1 MGALLLHPIGS
12 EADPGAHNPEAH
24 DRADFAPAL
33 PLFLLKTLD
42 PPLVMIIEVV
52 WMVAVVVVVVGSGG
66 DDGGSIGGCV
76 ELGSGDSDCERRR

>member
-33 PLFLLKTLD
+33 PPFFFENSGSAAGD
-42 PPLVMIIEVV
+42 DNRSSVDGCSSG
-52 WMVAVVVVVVGSGG
+52 GSG
-66 DDGGSIGGCV
+66 
-76 ELGSGDSDCERRR
+76 R

>member
-1 MGALLLHPIGS
+1 M
-12 EADPGAHNPEAH
+12 
-24 DRADFAPAL
+24 
-33 PLFLLKTLD
+33 
-42 PPLVMIIEVV
+42 MIIEVV